1 MVSGKIDGFI
11 VLYAAAFLT
20 PQIWSPSIAFNF
32 PLAR

>member
-1 MVSGKIDGFI
+1 MVSGEIDGFI
-11 VLYAAAFLT
+11 ALYAAAFVP